1 MPGVLADSGPLAA
14 LFNRR
19 DKHHLP
25 AVGFFRSHGAGLRCL
40 TTWEV
45 VSEVMYFLDFS
56 AAAQGDFLD
65 WLHAG
70 HQRGLMQIGALTPD
84 DLPGLAR
91 MMRKYADR
99 PMDLADASLV
109 WLANKTGVT
118 DIITIDRADFA
129 VYRTTNRKP
138 FRNIFEPGMG
148 RVNRLNEPRTPYRV
162 APLPDPAGMAEK
174 VGSADKPAARKRP
187 PSA

>member
-1 MPGVLADSGPLAA
+1 MQSVLADSGPLAA
-14 LFNRR
+14 LYNHRDRHHARAVEYFRR
-19 DKHHLP
+19 
-25 AVGFFRSHGAGLRCL
+25 HGSRLHCH

-56 AAAQGDFLD
+56 ASAQGDFLD
-65 WLHAG
+65 WLHQG
-70 HQRGLMQIGALTPD
+70 HQRGLMHIAALAPE

-109 WLANKTGVT
+109 WLANKNGIT

-129 VYRTTNRKP
+129 VYRTARRKA
-138 FRNIFEPGMG
+138 FRNVF
-148 RVNRLNEPRTPYRV
+148 
-162 APLPDPAGMAEK
+162 
-174 VGSADKPAARKRP
+174 GSLA
-187 PSA
+187 